1 MPPEAPEQH
10 PAATPPAEPSPAELA
25 AALARLMAAADR
37 CMAAFYR
44 SARW

>member
-25 AALARLMAAADR
+25 AALARLMAGVDQL
-37 CMAAFYR
+37 MALAFR
-44 SARW
+44 STRW